1 MTTVTPETEKKL
13 RDAMQRL
20 LTGKVKR
27 TDGRLIK
34 TNLHIEA
41 GVSRATMNRA
51 AVVLAEWD
59 SAVGTAST
67 PRDAQLVGLQETVS
81 NLKKAV
87 EKLRRKHCPQAE
99 EPGCRDRDR
108 RTQRPAPLSPRR
120 RADRHRHTPAEGS
133 GSPQAL
139 AIMTSAVGRKAPI
152 SSAKVHLSQ
161 SIGVLRLS
169 NASSHTAPLRCRL
182 GPPLPPHGPLIV
194 ENPRSNTQTV
204 GLNDYGDIGR
214 KGAPQ
219 S

>member
-20 LTGKVKR
+20 LTGKAKC

-87 EKLRRKHCPQAE
+87 EKLREENTALKRKNQAAVTVIAELSAQLRSARGE
-99 EPGCRDRDR
+99 EPTGTVTPLTKDR
-108 RTQRPAPLSPRR
+108 PRR
-120 RADRHRHTPAEGS
+120 R
-133 GSPQAL
+133 QW
-139 AIMTSAVGRKAPI
+139 
-152 SSAKVHLSQ
+152 
-161 SIGVLRLS
+161 
-169 NASSHTAPLRCRL
+169 
-182 GPPLPPHGPLIV
+182 
-194 ENPRSNTQTV
+194 RS
-204 GLNDYGDIGR
+204 
-214 KGAPQ
+214 
-219 S
+219 